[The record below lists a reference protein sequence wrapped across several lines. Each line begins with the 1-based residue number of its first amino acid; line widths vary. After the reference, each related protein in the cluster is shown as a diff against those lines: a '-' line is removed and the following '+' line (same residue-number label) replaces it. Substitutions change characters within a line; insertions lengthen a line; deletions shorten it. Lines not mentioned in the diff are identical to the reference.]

1 MQLTCFQTL
10 DERYTSNVHKEEIQ
24 ITHMGE
30 EYEMLKARIQMG
42 LLLKTHN
49 FLKMG
54 VINMCIYTKET
65 FEYRLDNILEVR
77 WKRCTYKNIAQLTMR
92 KGNIVLSEQRKQLI
106 LVS

>member
-1 MQLTCFQTL
+1 M
-10 DERYTSNVHKEEIQ
+10 HKKEIQ

-30 EYEMLKARIQMG
+30 EYEMFEARIQMG

-65 FEYRLDNILEVR
+65 LKNCLHNILEVR
-77 WKRCTYKNIAQLTMR
+77 WKWCTYI
-92 KGNIVLSEQRKQLI
+92 I
-106 LVS
+106 

>member
-10 DERYTSNVHKEEIQ
+10 EERYTSNVHKEEIQ

-54 VINMCIYTKET
+54 MINMCIHTKET
-65 FEYRLDNILEVR
+65 LKNCLDNILEVG
-77 WKRCTYKNIAQLTMR
+77 WKRRTYK
-92 KGNIVLSEQRKQLI
+92 V
-106 LVS
+106 